1 LLSSFQAFALFITTE
16 SHIFTPENT
25 AKVINLT
32 TDVTVGDIDS
42 LDFAILSGV
51 RVDVVTFGPNQP
63 ETR

>member
-1 LLSSFQAFALFITTE
+1 MKVIKLFITSILLLSSFQAFALFITTE

-42 LDFAILSGV
+42 L
-51 RVDVVTFGPNQP
+51 
-63 ETR
+63 E